1 MAGKSPLRVVL
12 NRSDGSR
19 EELPAS
25 GISGVVWTPRFNDLP
40 GVQQVRGGVLQVRL
54 EYQQEPG
61 REWMR
66 FDATRTRDPLHGVVW
81 GELTTT
87 VTERLG
93 NGQTTADDHRYAPC
107 LTHWPV
113 NGSPLDPPPNDG
125 SFLVADMSWSP
136 GAASRHETPRPPRAP
151 EAPKPPRAPKPPA
164 QPAPAASAA
173 AAAAPAKTAPPMKA
187 PAARA
192 PAGKEPARKAAAEKA
207 PVKKAA
213 EKPAAKK
220 APAKKAPA
228 KKAPAEK
235 PPAKKAPAKK
245 APAKKAPAKKAPAK
259 KAPAKKAPAKKAAA
273 K

>member
-19 EELPAS
+19 EELHAS

-54 EYQQEPG
+54 EYEQEPG

-66 FDATRTRDPLHGVVW
+66 FDATRTRDPLHGVLW
-81 GELTTT
+81 GELTAT
-87 VTERLG
+87 VAERLG

-107 LTHWPV
+107 LTYWPV

-125 SFLVADMSWSP
+125 SFLVAEMSWSP
-136 GAASRHETPRPPRAP
+136 AAAARHD
-151 EAPKPPRAPKPPA
+151 APKPPPAPKAPQKAPQKAPPK
-164 QPAPAASAA
+164 PMPAASAPA
-173 AAAAPAKTAPPMKA
+173 AVAPPKAAAPAQA

-192 PAGKEPARKAAAEKA
+192 PAAKQPAQKAAAEKA
-207 PVKKAA
+207 PVKKAP
-213 EKPAAKK
+213 EKAAAKK

-228 KKAPAEK
+228 E
-235 PPAKKAPAKK
+235 KAPAKK

-259 KAPAKKAPAKKAAA
+259 KAPAKKTPAKKAPARKAPAKKAAA